1 MRDTQPHPRIE
12 YIRKLFTKND
22 EFLQMS
28 LDAMKSLDMQ
38 INIGPEDGKLL
49 QILIKSIGAKKAV
62 EIGTLTG
69 YSAIWIARALGDEG
83 LLYSLEKNERNAEI
97 ARRII
102 LAASLENV
110 VQIIQ
115 GDAEKTLTTLQGPF
129 DFIFVDANKPSYLY
143 YLEWAKANIRFG
155 GIIVADNTYL
165 SESVYLEEI
174 PDHVRLT
181 TWNQMKEFNVIAAN
195 SEGFES
201 VMLPSAEGMT
211 ILLKTNADSD

>member
-12 YIRKLFTKND
+12 YIRKLFTQND

-49 QILIKSIGAKKAV
+49 QILVKSICAKKAV

-83 LLYSLEKNERNAEI
+83 ILYSLEKNERNAEI
-97 ARRII
+97 ARSII

-115 GDAEKTLTTLQGPF
+115 GDAEETLTTLYGPF
-129 DFIFVDANKPSYLY
+129 DFIFIDANKPSYLY
-143 YLEWAKANIRFG
+143 YLEWAKANIRSG

-165 SESVYLEEI
+165 SESVYLEEM
-174 PDHVRLT
+174 PGHVRFT
-181 TWNQMKEFNVIAAN
+181 TWNQMKEFNAIAA
-195 SEGFES
+195 SSDGFES

-211 ILLKTNADSD
+211 ILLKTRGLD